1 MTKKVCS
8 LSPDDNFLSCRLVQ
22 STSSRLQLKI
32 VVSFAFAVLC
42 LALGAQ
48 TTVSAQSKGKR
59 ARGKV
64 ETRARRV
71 DEKKQHAK
79 SRETSKRDRVARKPE
94 QTNKREIATRR
105 ETARREV
112 APPLVR
118 KTVMISS
125 PQDKAQRAANRPA
138 LVNDIVIISEA
149 PVASRLPNTAKTIGD
164 GNSMPSIWP
173 VAGNLG
179 SSGFG
184 MRRNPFGGS
193 STEFHKGQDISAPM
207 GASVIATADGVVIC
221 AGWQR
226 GYGQVVYVDHGNGL
240 STRYGHLSRIEVV
253 EGQTVK
259 RGELLGRVGSTGR
272 STGPHLH
279 YEVRVNGLATNPIPY
294 LPSIPPPVVE

>member
-1 MTKKVCS
+1 MIKKVCS
-8 LSPDDNFLSCRLVQ
+8 LSPDDNSLSCRLVQ

-48 TTVSAQSKGKR
+48 TTVAAQSKGK
-59 ARGKV
+59 
-64 ETRARRV
+64 RARRV
-71 DEKKQHAK
+71 DEKKQTQKQHART
-79 SRETSKRDRVARKPE
+79 RETSKRDRVARKPE
-94 QTNKREIATRR
+94 QTSKREIATRR
-105 ETARREV
+105 ESVRREI

-125 PQDKAQRAANRPA
+125 PQDKAQRAENRTA

-149 PVASRLPNTAKTIGD
+149 PVTSHLPNTKTLGTGD
-164 GNSMPSIWP
+164 SMPSIWP

-253 EGQTVK
+253 EGQTVR

-279 YEVRVNGLATNPIPY
+279 YEVRVNGLATNPVPY